1 MRKQERQA
9 IILKLIEQFEIGNQ
23 DELQTRLADE
33 GVSVT
38 LATLSRD
45 LKELH
50 VVKEPVE
57 MGHAI
62 YRVMKPTTTPDTH
75 HFQQRFSEVVVD
87 FTQVEFMNVI
97 KTTPSDGNALAA
109 LIDEL
114 DELKITGTLAG
125 HDTILV
131 ISPDRQ
137 SATQLHEQW
146 SKLLVQ

>member
-23 DELQTRLADE
+23 DDLQTRLTNED
-33 GVSVT
+33 VSVT

-57 MGHAI
+57 MGRAI
-62 YRVMKPTTTPDTH
+62 YRVMKPMAAPDTH

-114 DELKITGTLAG
+114 DEIKITGTLAG

-137 SATQLHEQW
+137 SAIELHEQW
-146 SKLLVQ
+146 VKLLAR